1 MKVILKT
8 DMDSLGLEG
17 SMVNVAKGYARNY
30 LIPNGF
36 AIEATNQ
43 NIKLMEMQKKKIDT
57 RRIKAKED
65 AEKLKLTITDTVV
78 TLTQKVGEEG
88 KLYGSVTTMD
98 IASQLRNSGIDID
111 RKKILLDKPIR
122 TLGEFDVLIK
132 LHPEVTGS
140 IKVIVAPQEKIL
152 NVRQV
157 ILNHR
162 SNN

>member
-1 MKVILKT
+1 MKVILKA

-30 LIPNGF
+30 LIPKGF
-36 AIEATNQ
+36 AVEVTDQ
-43 NIKLMEMQKKKIDT
+43 NIKLVEMQKKKIDA
-57 RRIKAKED
+57 RRVKAKED
-65 AEKLKLTITDTVV
+65 AEKLKLTMTDTVV

-98 IASQLRNSGIDID
+98 IAAQLRNSGIDID

-122 TLGEFDVLIK
+122 ALGEYDVLVK

-140 IKVIVAPQEKIL
+140 IKVIVAPEEEGEK
-152 NVRQV
+152 
-157 ILNHR
+157 
-162 SNN
+162 

>member
-1 MKVILKT
+1 MRVILKT

-30 LIPNGF
+30 LIPNGL

-43 NIKLMEMQKKKIDT
+43 NIKLMEMQKKKIDA

-65 AEKLKLTITDTVV
+65 AEKLKLMITDTVV

-140 IKVIVAPQEKIL
+140 IKVMVAPEE
-152 NVRQV
+152 
-157 ILNHR
+157 
-162 SNN
+162 

>member
-30 LIPNGF
+30 LIPNGL
-36 AIEATNQ
+36 AVEATDQ
-43 NIKLMEMQKKKIDT
+43 NIRLVEMQKKKIDA

-65 AEKLKLTITDTVV
+65 AEKLKIIIASTVV

-98 IASQLRNSGIDID
+98 IAAQLRNSGIDID

-122 TLGEFDVLIK
+122 ALGEFEVLIK

-140 IKVIVAPQEKIL
+140 IKVIVAPEE
-152 NVRQV
+152 
-157 ILNHR
+157 
-162 SNN
+162 

>member
-1 MKVILKT
+1 MKVILKA

-30 LIPNGF
+30 LILKGF
-36 AIEATNQ
+36 AVEVTDQ
-43 NIKLMEMQKKKIDT
+43 NIKFMEMQKKKIDA
-57 RRIKAKED
+57 RRVKAKED
-65 AEKLKLTITDTVV
+65 AEKLKLTMADTVV

-98 IASQLRNSGIDID
+98 IAAQLRNSGIDID

-132 LHPEVTGS
+132 LYPEVTGS
-140 IKVIVAPQEKIL
+140 IKVIVAPEEE
-152 NVRQV
+152 
-157 ILNHR
+157 
-162 SNN
+162 

>member
-17 SMVNVAKGYARNY
+17 STVNVAKGYARNY

-36 AIEATNQ
+36 AFEATSQ
-43 NIKLMEMQKKKIDT
+43 NIKLVEMQKKKIDA

-65 AEKLKLTITDTVV
+65 AEKLKLILDNTVV

-98 IASQLRNSGIDID
+98 IAAQLHNSGIDID

-122 TLGEFDVLIK
+122 TLGESDVLIK

-140 IKVIVAPQEKIL
+140 IKVIVAPEEGEEK
-152 NVRQV
+152 
-157 ILNHR
+157 
-162 SNN
+162 

>member
-1 MKVILKT
+1 MKVILKA

-36 AIEATNQ
+36 AVEATDQ
-43 NIKLMEMQKKKIDT
+43 NIKLVEMQKKKIDA
-57 RRIKAKED
+57 RRVKAKED
-65 AEKLKLTITDTVV
+65 AEKLKLTMTDTVV

-88 KLYGSVTTMD
+88 KLYGSITTMD
-98 IASQLRNSGIDID
+98 IAAQLRNSGIDID

-122 TLGEFDVLIK
+122 ALGEYDVLVK

-140 IKVIVAPQEKIL
+140 IKVIVTPEEEGEK
-152 NVRQV
+152 
-157 ILNHR
+157 
-162 SNN
+162 

>member
-1 MKVILKT
+1 MKVILKA

-36 AIEATNQ
+36 AVEASDRNK
-43 NIKLMEMQKKKIDT
+43 KLVEMQKKKIDA
-57 RRIKAKED
+57 RRVKAKED
-65 AEKLKLTITDTVV
+65 AEKLKLTMTDTVV

-98 IASQLRNSGIDID
+98 IAAQLRNSGIDID

-122 TLGEFDVLIK
+122 ALGEYDVLVK

-140 IKVIVAPQEKIL
+140 IKVIVAPEEEEE
-152 NVRQV
+152 
-157 ILNHR
+157 
-162 SNN
+162 

>member
-17 SMVNVAKGYARNY
+17 STVNVAKGYARNY

-36 AIEATNQ
+36 AVEVTSQ
-43 NIKLMEMQKKKIDT
+43 NIKLVEMQKKKIDA

-65 AEKLKLTITDTVV
+65 AEKLKLILDNTVV

-98 IASQLRNSGIDID
+98 IAAQLHNSGIDID

-122 TLGEFDVLIK
+122 TLGESDVLIK

-140 IKVIVAPQEKIL
+140 IKVIVAPEEGEEK
-152 NVRQV
+152 
-157 ILNHR
+157 
-162 SNN
+162 

>member
-1 MKVILKT
+1 MKVILKA

-30 LIPNGF
+30 LIPKGF
-36 AIEATNQ
+36 AVEVTDQ
-43 NIKLMEMQKKKIDT
+43 NIKLVEMQKKKIDA
-57 RRIKAKED
+57 RRVKAKED
-65 AEKLKLTITDTVV
+65 AEKLKLTMTDTVV

-98 IASQLRNSGIDID
+98 IAAQLCNSGIDID

-122 TLGEFDVLIK
+122 ALGEYDVLVK

-140 IKVIVAPQEKIL
+140 IKVIVTPEEEGEK
-152 NVRQV
+152 
-157 ILNHR
+157 
-162 SNN
+162 

>member
-1 MKVILKT
+1 MKVILKA

-30 LIPNGF
+30 LIPKGF
-36 AIEATNQ
+36 AVEVTDQ
-43 NIKLMEMQKKKIDT
+43 NIKFMEMQKKKIDA
-57 RRIKAKED
+57 RRVKAKED
-65 AEKLKLTITDTVV
+65 AEKLKLTMADTVV

-98 IASQLRNSGIDID
+98 IAAQLRNSGIDID

-132 LHPEVTGS
+132 LYPEVTGS
-140 IKVIVAPQEKIL
+140 IKVIVAPEEE
-152 NVRQV
+152 
-157 ILNHR
+157 
-162 SNN
+162 

>member
-36 AIEATNQ
+36 ATEATNQ
-43 NIKLMEMQKKKIDT
+43 NIKLMEMQKKKIDA

-65 AEKLKLTITDTVV
+65 AEKVKLMIADTVV

-140 IKVIVAPQEKIL
+140 IKVMVAPQE
-152 NVRQV
+152 
-157 ILNHR
+157 
-162 SNN
+162 

>member
-17 SMVNVAKGYARNY
+17 STVNVAKGYARNY

-36 AIEATNQ
+36 AVEVTSQ
-43 NIKLMEMQKKKIDT
+43 NIKLVEMQKKKIDA

-65 AEKLKLTITDTVV
+65 AEKLKLILDNTVV

-98 IASQLRNSGIDID
+98 IASQLHNSGIDID

-140 IKVIVAPQEKIL
+140 IKVMVVPEE
-152 NVRQV
+152 
-157 ILNHR
+157 
-162 SNN
+162 

>member
-1 MKVILKT
+1 MKVILKA

-36 AIEATNQ
+36 AIEATDQ
-43 NIKLMEMQKKKIDT
+43 NKKLVEMQKKKIDA
-57 RRIKAKED
+57 RRVKAKED
-65 AEKLKLTITDTVV
+65 AEKLKLTMTDTVV

-98 IASQLRNSGIDID
+98 IAAQLRNSGIDID

-122 TLGEFDVLIK
+122 ALGEYDVLVK

-140 IKVIVAPQEKIL
+140 IKVIVAPEEEKE
-152 NVRQV
+152 
-157 ILNHR
+157 
-162 SNN
+162 